1 MEYSPQDSLNVAS
14 LPKIRSYIDW
24 LNNNGAIMDKV

>member
-1 MEYSPQDSLNVAS
+1 MEYSSQDSLNMAS

-24 LNNNGAIMDKV
+24 LNKNGAIMDKI